1 MSNTLFE
8 SKHTI
13 INASSDFLLSRA
25 AVDTEILRKVK
36 MVVFTQQFNNQEEED
51 FLKKILTACKMTSS
65 DYCIL
70 ALKQDEKIAW
80 NQLRDETE
88 PSYLISFGVPA
99 NKLGILALFKFNSS
113 NAFDNCQFIFVD
125 SLSTL
130 QNNVALKKTLWTD
143 ILKPIFDK

>member
-80 NQLRDETE
+80 NQ
-88 PSYLISFGVPA
+88 F
-99 NKLGILALFKFNSS
+99 
-113 NAFDNCQFIFVD
+113 
-125 SLSTL
+125 LSEFL
-130 QNNVALKKTLWTD
+130 QTN
-143 ILKPIFDK
+143 

>member
-1 MSNTLFE
+1 MSITLFE

-13 INASSDFLLSRA
+13 INTYSDFLLNRNDLDL
-25 AVDTEILRKVK
+25 AVLSKAK
-36 MVVFTQQFNNQEEED
+36 MVVFTQQLNNQEEED

-65 DYCIL
+65 DYCMIEI
-70 ALKQDEKIAW
+70 KQDRQIAW
-80 NQLRDETE
+80 NQIRDDIQ
-88 PSYLISFGVPA
+88 PIFVLSFGIPA